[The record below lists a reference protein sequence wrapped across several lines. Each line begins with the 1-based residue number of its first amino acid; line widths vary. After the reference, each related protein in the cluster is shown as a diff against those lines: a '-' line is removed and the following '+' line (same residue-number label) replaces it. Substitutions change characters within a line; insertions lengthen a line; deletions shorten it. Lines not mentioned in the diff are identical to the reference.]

1 MRLVF
6 ELSAARLAGTS
17 MNGVVDNGLII
28 YGQNNN
34 HVLRGD

>member
-1 MRLVF
+1 
-6 ELSAARLAGTS
+6 LAGTS

-34 HVLRGD
+34 HVLCGD